1 MLLFVLEKILGFGR
15 TLSAIVVLVVGLG
28 LGLVV
33 IRGLQGW
40 VANKVKE
47 VWEDEVWDAE
57 RQKGDETAN
66 SPTPESTQWLNSVLA
81 SIWPLVNPDLFTSLA
96 DTLEDVMQASL
107 PKLVRMVSIEDIG
120 QGSESLRI
128 LGIRWL
134 PTGAA
139 AQSVSVDGKIQ
150 SDSDDKKKSDR
161 SVAGE
166 GEVKGNTDEDAAEGQ
181 QQSAPNNAQDE
192 QEGEA
197 IAEGLEAEDGD
208 FMNLEVAFAYRAR
221 SSTRKFKDR
230 AKNAHL
236 YLAFYL
242 PGSVKLPVWVEL
254 RGLVGTVRL
263 RLQLTPDPPFFA
275 LCTLTFLGQPKVDLS
290 CVPLV
295 KKGLNIMNLPLISNF
310 VQSAVDAAM
319 AEYVAPKSLTL
330 GLKNMLVGDDFK
342 KDTDARGVLIIRIKR
357 AYDFK
362 EGDSGLPL
370 VKRGSA
376 DPYVTLSW
384 AKFGKPLW
392 STRVILS
399 EMEPCWDETA
409 FVLVTPEAL
418 NVDERLRVQLWDSD
432 RTTADDDLG
441 RVELGLKDLM
451 RDPHS
456 NGKMW
461 DRTDGLKALK
471 AGEGMPG
478 KIEWSVG
485 YFSKSKILDSQLA
498 QQTDDPSVQNTEQL
512 RRKVH
517 EESEKKLREAN
528 KDQSDELEQQK
539 AQDFKA
545 RQDQFAISSPP
556 PEGYPSGIFSIQI
569 HQITGLEIGKNNK
582 DRDDKADGAS
592 DEEETGESLPSAYCT
607 IILNQQ
613 KIFKTR
619 TKPKN
624 SKPFFNAGTERF
636 VRDWRQTEVMI
647 SVRDARVHE
656 DDALLGVIY
665 LPLGKIFAER
675 SQINGNYPLAGGIGY
690 GRCRVSVVF
699 RSVQLQAPKEL
710 LGWDWGTLEISP
722 QAHSSDLAHDLRG
735 LRIKL
740 RTSLQRGKMHYV
752 KEGNDAKW
760 ASRHDRPIHLA
771 VRKRYCS
778 SLVVEFRSHSAL
790 LDKTPAFAVLW
801 LKDIPD
807 NEEKTVTLTVWKG
820 DLKRAETRCVQE
832 CGQKAGTIELRV
844 TFWSGLSGYHSK
856 LASKDRNLA
865 DVMEVLDT
873 ANDSEMKEEADD
885 RSGSSS
891 DSSDSSDDDDG
902 NDGKRLFKKS
912 ASNGSSNGGGKTAD
926 STDDELATSG
936 KRGPIE
942 TFKDFRKHNK
952 QLNRRHRGLMQ
963 WKGARTVQWAKHKL
977 EHGEQHVSNLFRHG
991 ERDTGVE
998 TEV

>member
-1 MLLFVLEKILGFGR
+1 MSDDAETSRRDYRAPYTSHHPIPTVQRYREEKEQRRTDAGYGEEKGPSRTEQTVEAAKDYWYNDRSGEDGNGPSDGRPYESGNQNVSHNDDARSDAEQQQGTQYEGEQERSNGGMHKDQNEKNNYVMDDTSQASSGGQDPKQKRKSMKKRKEDAAEREVTDPVTHLPVTIHDFTDKDLKETPENEPSPGSTARTATGSSNAPKSNSTLQDERRENERGRAGMERLFPPPAFDSARTELVRIYQLALTVGLGLVGTVAMLLLVLEKILGFGR

-107 PKLVRMVSIEDIG
+107 PKLVRMVSVEDIG

-128 LGIRWL
+128 LGVRWL

-150 SDSDDKKKSDR
+150 SDSNDKKKSDR
-161 SVAGE
+161 SVPGE

-295 KKGLNIMNLPLISNF
+295 KKGLNIMDLPLISNF

-330 GLKNMLVGDDFK
+330 DLKNMLVGDDFK
-342 KDTDARGVLIIRIKR
+342 KDTDARGVLIIRVKR

-370 VKRGSA
+370 VKQGSA

-471 AGEGMPG
+471 PGEGMPG

-485 YFSKSKILDSQLA
+485 YFSKSRILDSQLA

-690 GRCRVSVVF
+690 GR
-699 RSVQLQAPKEL
+699 
-710 LGWDWGTLEISP
+710 
-722 QAHSSDLAHDLRG
+722 
-735 LRIKL
+735 
-740 RTSLQRGKMHYV
+740 
-752 KEGNDAKW
+752 
-760 ASRHDRPIHLA
+760 
-771 VRKRYCS
+771 
-778 SLVVEFRSHSAL
+778 
-790 LDKTPAFAVLW
+790 
-801 LKDIPD
+801 
-807 NEEKTVTLTVWKG
+807 
-820 DLKRAETRCVQE
+820 
-832 CGQKAGTIELRV
+832 
-844 TFWSGLSGYHSK
+844 
-856 LASKDRNLA
+856 
-865 DVMEVLDT
+865 
-873 ANDSEMKEEADD
+873 
-885 RSGSSS
+885 
-891 DSSDSSDDDDG
+891 
-902 NDGKRLFKKS
+902 
-912 ASNGSSNGGGKTAD
+912 
-926 STDDELATSG
+926 
-936 KRGPIE
+936 
-942 TFKDFRKHNK
+942 
-952 QLNRRHRGLMQ
+952 
-963 WKGARTVQWAKHKL
+963 
-977 EHGEQHVSNLFRHG
+977 
-991 ERDTGVE
+991 
-998 TEV
+998 